1 MNRFGDILSDTTA
14 SKPRVLVIGLGY
26 IGIPLIEALLESK
39 KFLVN
44 GFDIS
49 SEVISRLSKNSG
61 EYKGVDLKKLHTYSF
76 TLYSDESKLEKYDI
90 FIICV
95 PTPLLNSGP
104 DLSMVCQ
111 AGELIA
117 KVIKKGSLV
126 ILESTSYPGTTED
139 VLLPIIE
146 KSELKAGVDFFLAFG
161 SERIDPGNASFGI
174 KNTPKV
180 VGGIEDNST
189 QKAVEFY
196 GAFIDQVVTAK
207 GTREAEL
214 SKLLENTY
222 RVVNI
227 ALINELAMVCYELG
241 IDIWD
246 TIKCASTKPFGFQ
259 PFYPGP
265 GVGGHCIPID
275 PIYLSKFVFEN
286 LNKNLELIIL
296 SQKINSDMPNY
307 VITRVINLIKQQN
320 KKLIDSNILIIGAG
334 YKANISD
341 TRESPIIK
349 IAEHFLEN
357 KVNFVVHDANVSEI
371 NIGSKILK
379 IEDTLPSNLNI
390 FDLILILQHNSDL
403 DIQKIISSGVPILDT
418 RGKIQEA
425 EKL

>member
-1 MNRFGDILSDTTA
+1 LFRSTA
-14 SKPRVLVIGLGY
+14 SKPKVLVIGLGY
-26 IGIPLIEALLESK
+26 AGIPLAEAILESK

-44 GFDIS
+44 GFDVS
-49 SEVISRLSKNSG
+49 SEVISQLAKGSG
-61 EYKGVDLKKLHTYSF
+61 EYKGVDLKKLNAYSF
-76 TLYSDESKLEKYDI
+76 TLYSDKSKLEEYDI

-95 PTPLLNSGP
+95 PTPLLNGRP

-111 AGELIA
+111 AGELIS
-117 KVIKKGSLV
+117 KIIKKGSLV
-126 ILESTSYPGTTED
+126 ILESTSYPGTTEE

-146 KSELKAGVDFFLAFG
+146 KSELKVGVDFFLAFA
-161 SERIDPGNASFGI
+161 SERIDPGNTSFGI

-180 VGGIEDNST
+180 LGGIEENST
-189 QKAVEFY
+189 KKAVTFY
-196 GAFIDQVVTAK
+196 SAFIDQVVAAK
-207 GTREAEL
+207 GIREAEL

-222 RVVNI
+222 RIVNI
-227 ALINELAMVCYELG
+227 ALINEMAMVCYELG

-259 PFYPGP
+259 AFYPGP
-265 GVGGHCIPID
+265 GVGGHCIPVD
-275 PIYLSKFVFEN
+275 PLYLSKYVLEN
-286 LNKNLELIIL
+286 LNKNFELINL
-296 SQKINSDMPNY
+296 SQKINSNMPNY
-307 VITRVINLIKQQN
+307 VVTRVVNLIKQQN
-320 KKLIDSNILIIGAG
+320 KELINSNILIIGAG

-349 IAEHFLEN
+349 IVEYFLEN
-357 KVNFVVHDANVSEI
+357 QVNFVIYDNNVSEI

-379 IEDTLPSNLNI
+379 IENELPSNLSI

-403 DIQKIISSGVPILDT
+403 DIQEIISSRVQILDT

>member
-1 MNRFGDILSDTTA
+1 MSDSTA
-14 SKPRVLVIGLGY
+14 SKPKVLVIGLGY
-26 IGIPLIEALLESK
+26 VGVPLAEAMLESK
-39 KFLVN
+39 KFLVD

-49 SEVISRLSKNSG
+49 SEVISQLSKDSG
-61 EYKGVDLKKLHTYSF
+61 KYKGVDLKKLNTARF
-76 TLYSDESKLEKYDI
+76 TLYSDASKLKEYDV

-95 PTPLLNSGP
+95 PTPLLNGGP
-104 DLSMVCQ
+104 DLSMICQ

-117 KVIKKGSLV
+117 KIIKQGSLV
-126 ILESTSYPGTTED
+126 ILESTSYPGTTEN

-161 SERIDPGNASFGI
+161 SERIDPGNTNFGI

-180 VGGIEDNST
+180 VGGIEENST
-189 QKAVEFY
+189 QKAIAFY
-196 GAFIDQVVTAK
+196 GAFIDKVIAAK

-222 RVVNI
+222 RIVNI

-286 LNKNLELIIL
+286 LDKNFELINL
-296 SQKINSDMPNY
+296 SQEINSNMPNY
-307 VITRVINLIKQQN
+307 IVTRVANLIKQQN
-320 KKLIDSNILIIGAG
+320 KKLINSSILIVGAS

-349 IAEHFLEN
+349 IAEYFLEN
-357 KVNFVVHDANVSEI
+357 KVNFIIHDTNVSEI
-371 NIGSKILK
+371 NIGSKILE
-379 IEDTLPSNLNI
+379 IENTLPNNLSI

-403 DIQKIISSGVPILDT
+403 DIQKIINSGVRILDT

-425 EKL
+425 ERL

>member
-1 MNRFGDILSDTTA
+1 MSE

-26 IGIPLIEALLESK
+26 VGIPLMEALLESD
-39 KFLVN
+39 KFSVS

-49 SEVISRLSKNSG
+49 SDVIANLSQNSG
-61 EYKGVDLKKLHTYSF
+61 EYKGVDLKNFHSYSF
-76 TLYSDESKLEKYDI
+76 NLLSDSLKLGIYDI

-95 PTPLLNSGP
+95 PTPLLNGGP
-104 DLSMVCQ
+104 DLSMVSR

-117 KVIKKGSLV
+117 NIIKKGSLV

-139 VLLPIIE
+139 VLLPVIE
-146 KSELKAGVDFFLAFG
+146 QSKLKAGVDFFLAFG
-161 SERIDPGNASFGI
+161 SERIDPGNKIFGI

-180 VGGIEDNST
+180 VGGIEKNST
-189 QKAVEFY
+189 NKAVEFY
-196 GAFIDQVVTAK
+196 SSFIDQVVAAK

-222 RVVNI
+222 RIVNI
-227 ALINELAMVCYELG
+227 ALVNELSMVCNELG

-259 PFYPGP
+259 PFFPGP

-286 LNKNLELIIL
+286 LNKNFELINL
-296 SQKINSDMPNY
+296 SQKINSNMPVY
-307 VITRVINLIKQQN
+307 VVNRSIELL
-320 KKLIDSNILIIGAG
+320 KKLNKNSINCNVLIIGAG
-334 YKANISD
+334 YKADISD

-349 IAEHFLEN
+349 VIEGFVEN
-357 KVNFVVHDANVSEI
+357 KINFVIHDSHVNEI
-371 NIGSKILK
+371 KITSKIFK
-379 IEDTLPSNLNI
+379 IENKLPNNLSA

-403 DIQKIISSGVPILDT
+403 DTQKLVSSGVQILDT
-418 RGKIQEA
+418 RGRIEEA